1 MTESIFEIQYDDSY
15 PGQESPLLNGS
26 GAFSAGSVN
35 KDKYGFLKDLDV
47 RMCGTQGPVWKYRGI
62 NETGNNAQRRMVG
75 DLDPNFIYYRY
86 AEILLFKAE
95 ALAELGDFGNANSLV
110 QQIAE
115 RAGIT
120 YTPTTNIAAFRTA
133 LLEERGR
140 EFSVEGKRWFDLL
153 RVGKRNHFENKQVL
167 IDIMLSKA
175 GDAQELAIMKTKVLD
190 SMSYYL
196 PIYEDEIK
204 YNRNLVQNPFYS
216 R

>member
-1 MTESIFEIQYDDSY
+1 
-15 PGQESPLLNGS
+15 
-26 GAFSAGSVN
+26 
-35 KDKYGFLKDLDV
+35 
-47 RMCGTQGPVWKYRGI
+47 MCGTQGPAWKYSGI
-62 NETGNNAQRRMVG
+62 DETGSASKKRIAGQF
-75 DLDPNFIYYRY
+75 DPNFIYYRY
-86 AEILLFKAE
+86 AEVLLMKAE
-95 ALAELGDFGNANSLV
+95 AKAELGDFTTANSLV

-115 RAGIT
+115 RAGLT
-120 YTPTTNIAAFRTA
+120 YTPTNTLAAFRSS

-175 GDAQELAIMKTKVLD
+175 GDAKELAIMKTKVLD